1 MKYQLTTEGDSLLIE
16 HVYAFIDSKLQFI
29 NYQIDTAVK
38 SFEVNDSVSP
48 ILIPSLPHHST
59 SLFEKVLGS
68 IESHSKTKGKLLLM
82 RSKLGKHNARLSFDL
97 LTDNRFL
104 VHTEKHLKIMLDIV
118 KQTEDLP

>member
-1 MKYQLTTEGDSLLIE
+1 MKYQVTIESDDLLIE

-48 ILIPSLPHHST
+48 VRLPSLPHNST
-59 SLFEKVLGS
+59 SRFEKVLDS
-68 IESHSKTKGKLLLM
+68 IENHSKTKGKLLLM
-82 RSKLGKHNARLSFDL
+82 RSKLSTHNARLSFDL

-104 VHTEKHLKIMLDIV
+104 VHTEKHLKIMLDVV
-118 KQTEDLP
+118 KETEDLK